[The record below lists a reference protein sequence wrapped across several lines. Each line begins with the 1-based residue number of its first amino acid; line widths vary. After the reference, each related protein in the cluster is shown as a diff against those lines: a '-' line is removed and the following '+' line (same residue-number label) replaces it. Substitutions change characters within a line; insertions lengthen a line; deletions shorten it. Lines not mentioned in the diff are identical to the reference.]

1 MIKLKELIKEE
12 VIEKLLSEDSESDE
26 KQKVTYDYNGKEHEI
41 QRNTALQY
49 ARKVSMGD
57 DDVTDQM
64 KAAVQAFP
72 DIAQQIGL
80 DTDANKKK
88 DDDDE
93 PGKIKGRGFDREADK
108 DDEKEKLQ
116 KQIEDLEDK
125 IQTEMELV
133 ARGTR
138 DEEDVMALVNKLDD
152 LEAKLADMD

>member
-26 KQKVTYDYNGKEHEI
+26 KETVTYTYDGKKHTI
-41 QRNTALQY
+41 KRNTALQY
-49 ARKVSMGD
+49 ARQVSMGD

-64 KAAVQAFP
+64 KAAVKAFP

-80 DTDANKKK
+80 GDDEDDKK
-88 DDDDE
+88 DK
-93 PGKIKGRGFDREADK
+93 PGKLKGGDFDREADK